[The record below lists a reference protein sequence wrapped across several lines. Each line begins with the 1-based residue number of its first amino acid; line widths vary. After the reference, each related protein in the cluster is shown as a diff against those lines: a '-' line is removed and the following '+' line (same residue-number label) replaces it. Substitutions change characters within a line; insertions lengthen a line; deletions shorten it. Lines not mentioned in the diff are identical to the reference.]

1 METNDI
7 DVDLWISCGDCL
19 QEIEAGGF
27 EQSPKEYSHQQ
38 VGVEIETNS
47 LIVSCVR
54 HDVIIKL
61 FRLHE
66 SELDIIPKGC
76 SCCDE

>member
-1 METNDI
+1 MEVNDI
-7 DVDLWISCGDCL
+7 DVDLWLSCGECL

-27 EQSPKEYSHQQ
+27 EQSPMEYSHQQ

-47 LIVSCVR
+47 LLVSCVR
-54 HDVIIKL
+54 HNTIIKL

-66 SELDIIPKGC
+66 SEQEITPKGC